1 MKTLLRFVQSHTLLA
16 AMAISM
22 AGIDSASAVTGTFA
36 WSLQTGNYP
45 GGVARVDNAG
55 NVVTAIRSA
64 VNKYDSNKN
73 LIWST
78 PIGTPI
84 SFIQDMGNIVIDA
97 ANNVYVVGK
106 GSNNQAVTVGVA
118 KISASGTVLWAK
130 TFNLNGGG
138 STAERE
144 ASGPMVLG
152 SNGSLYVLA
161 RGDYGAP
168 VTILRINTSTGA
180 EQNRI
185 PPGTTTADLRNPML
199 NSAIAVD
206 SANNVYYG
214 SPEGWRS
221 YSADL
226 QTVRWFDTQSAVR
239 AVVCD
244 AANNVYATGYITNT
258 FGGLDFDVR

>member
-1 MKTLLRFVQSHTLLA
+1 
-16 AMAISM
+16 
-22 AGIDSASAVTGTFA
+22 
-36 WSLQTGNYP
+36 
-45 GGVARVDNAG
+45 
-55 NVVTAIRSA
+55 
-64 VNKYDSNKN
+64 
-73 LIWST
+73 
-78 PIGTPI
+78 
-84 SFIQDMGNIVIDA
+84 
-97 ANNVYVVGK
+97 
-106 GSNNQAVTVGVA
+106 
-118 KISASGTVLWAK
+118 
-130 TFNLNGGG
+130 
-138 STAERE
+138 
-144 ASGPMVLG
+144 MVLG

-214 SPEGWRS
+214 SPEGLRS

-258 FGGLDFDVR
+258 FGGLDFDVRRLNNSNGSLVWIYESEMPSDPINDGANLMCRGGNAIALDSQG